1 MGLERKEK
9 NEKRCNLEIF
19 SRFRLSRKFSPGQTC
34 VCACLCAIG
43 GGRGPSWLFERWNI
57 NATLPLIFLHLSPT
71 CPLRAPLSP
80 SMNRHS
86 LDINRQLVG
95 SLFFKGKHT
104 RTPLAPF
111 FVPFRSSPLFFFFH
125 SEKKPLIFNSPSRQS
140 HSEAFHPQQ
149 FNAQT
154 ETSGTFIGSASGSA
168 TCLSPLAAGHS
179 PLFFYFF
186 FRSVQFNAIFK
197 LLDFEHEEPG

>member
-1 MGLERKEK
+1 MRA
-9 NEKRCNLEIF
+9 
-19 SRFRLSRKFSPGQTC
+19 C
-34 VCACLCAIG
+34 VCAIG
-43 GGRGPSWLFERWNI
+43 GGRGLSWLFERWNI

-111 FVPFRSSPLFFFFH
+111 FCSLRSVPPPSSSFIL
-125 SEKKPLIFNSPSRQS
+125 KKNLIFNSLSRQS

-154 ETSGTFIGSASGSA
+154 ETSGTFISSASGSS
-168 TCLSPLAAGHS
+168 TCLSPPASGHS
-179 PLFFYFF
+179 PLLFF
-186 FRSVQFNAIFK
+186 FFVLFNSMLFLNSWILNMKSRDNNVVINQKAVQDPAFSLVSV
-197 LLDFEHEEPG
+197 L